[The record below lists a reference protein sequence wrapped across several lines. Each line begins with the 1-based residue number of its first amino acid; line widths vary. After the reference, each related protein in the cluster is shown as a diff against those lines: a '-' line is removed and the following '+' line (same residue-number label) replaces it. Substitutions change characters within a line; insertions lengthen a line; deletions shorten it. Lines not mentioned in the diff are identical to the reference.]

1 MLKPIFTATL
11 LLAAAFCKAQSSTNQ
26 PKPGK
31 KATPISA
38 AQKKQPSNNTG
49 KKNVSATFN
58 NLKNMNAFKKAD
70 WLINT
75 DVYEVNV
82 RQYTPEGTFKAF
94 MTHMPRLK
102 AMGVS
107 TLWFMPITPIA
118 QKNKKGSMGSPYACS
133 DYTSINPEFGT
144 LTDFK
149 DMVKYAHD
157 LGFKVIIDWVANHTG
172 WDHVWTKT
180 HPEYY
185 EKDPATNDFKIASGM
200 DDIIELDFNNPN
212 LRKAMIAAMQYWVK
226 ECNIDGFRCDLAFW
240 VELDFWKEARAAL
253 EKTKTLFWL
262 AECDAIDHAS
272 YFQAF
277 DACYT
282 WTWMHKTEEF
292 YKKDPN
298 PAHLKD
304 LLQRYNDS
312 ASGQALRLWFTS
324 NHDENSWNGSE
335 YEKYGDAAAAFAVHS
350 FTWNGI
356 PLIYSG
362 QEKPNAKRLQFF
374 EKDPID
380 WSGNCEIAPFY
391 KTLLALR
398 KRNKALHAGSD
409 AVQTHWINTGQQQVW
424 AYLRINGNKKVLV
437 LLNMSKDAA
446 TVQIEEEKA
455 NGNFTDVF
463 TNNPVAITGTHSF
476 SLPAWGYTVLE
487 Q

>member
-1 MLKPIFTATL
+1 MIKPISVVAL
-11 LLAAAFCKAQSSTNQ
+11 LLFAHLAYAQPTTNASKGN
-26 PKPGK
+26 KPAPAK
-31 KATPISA
+31 TS
-38 AQKKQPSNNTG
+38 AQKKKAANNNASQTV
-49 KKNVSATFN
+49 KAN
-58 NLKNMNAFKKAD
+58 NNNPKNMNAFKRAD
-70 WLINT
+70 WLLNT

-82 RQYTPEGTFKAF
+82 RQYTPEGTFRAF

-102 AMGVS
+102 EMGVS
-107 TLWFMPITPIA
+107 TLWFMPVTPIA

-149 DMVKYAHD
+149 DMVKYAHE

-180 HPEYY
+180 HPQYF

-200 DDIIELDFNNPN
+200 DDIIELDFTNPN
-212 LRKAMIAAMQYWVK
+212 LRKAMIDAMQFWVK

-240 VELDFWKEARAAL
+240 VELDFWIQARTEL

-298 PAHLKD
+298 PENLRQ

-312 ASGQALRLWFTS
+312 ASSKALRLWFTT
-324 NHDENSWNGSE
+324 NHDENSWNGTE

-362 QEKPNAKRLQFF
+362 QEKPNPKRLQFF

-380 WSGNCEIAPFY
+380 WRGNFEVAPFY

-409 AVQTHWINTGQQQVW
+409 EVQTHWLHTGQHNMV
-424 AYLRINGNKKVLV
+424 AYLRINGAQKVLV
-437 LLNMSKDAA
+437 LLNMSKDAT
-446 TVQIEEEKA
+446 TVQVQDEIASGRYK
-455 NGNFTDVF
+455 DVF
-463 TNNPVAITGTHSF
+463 NNTTVQLNSSYNF
-476 SLPAWGYTVLE
+476 QLPAWGYVVLE